1 MTVNVITTTDDLAA
15 LCRRLAGAAFIT
27 VDTEF
32 MRETTFWPQL
42 CLAQV
47 AGPDEAAAIDAQAPG
62 LDLQPLFDLL
72 SDPSVLKVFH
82 SARQYL
88 EIFHHL
94 DGRVPAPL
102 FDSQVAAMV
111 CGFGEQVS
119 YENLAAKLAGARL
132 DKSSRFTDWSHRPLT
147 DRQLEYAIG
156 DVTHLRIVY
165 ERLSESLEKSGRA
178 AWVAEEM
185 TALSDPAIY
194 EQHPENAWKRIKSRS
209 TDGRFLA
216 VLHRVAAWREA
227 QAQSR
232 DLPRNRILR
241 DEALL
246 EISART
252 PTTIDTLAR
261 TRSLGRRLAEGSMGQ
276 SLIAAVEA
284 GLATPEQDRPKVA
297 KARPANRNA
306 GPVIELLKVLLKMK
320 CEAHDVAQ
328 RLIATSA
335 DLERIASEDNADV
348 PALHGWRREIFGED
362 ALALKAGKLALSIK
376 GGRLRVDRLDI
387 TEAAD

>member
-1 MTVNVITTTDDLAA
+1 MTVHVITTTEDLAA
-15 LCRRLAGAAFIT
+15 LCGRLSDAEFIT

-32 MRETTFWPQL
+32 MRETTFWPKL
-42 CLAQV
+42 CLAQLG
-47 AGPDEAAAIDAQAPG
+47 GPNEAAAVDTMAPG
-62 LDLQPLFDLL
+62 IDLMPLFELL
-72 SDPSVLKVFH
+72 CDPSVLKVFH
-82 SARQYL
+82 AARQDL

-94 DGRVPAPL
+94 HGRVPGPL

-119 YENLAAKLAGARL
+119 YENLAAKLANARL
-132 DKSSRFTDWSHRPLT
+132 DKSSRFTDWSHRPLS

-156 DVTHLRIVY
+156 DVTHLRVIY
-165 ERLSESLEKSGRA
+165 QRLSESLEQSGRA
-178 AWVAEEM
+178 SWVAEEM
-185 TALSDPAIY
+185 TALSDPEIY
-194 EQHPENAWKRIKSRS
+194 AQHPENAWKRIKSRN

-216 VLHRVAAWREA
+216 VLSRVAAWREREA
-227 QAQSR
+227 QNR

-246 EISART
+246 EIAART
-252 PTTIDTLAR
+252 PGTIDDLAR
-261 TRSLGRRLAEGSMGQ
+261 TRGLGKRLAEGGMGRG
-276 SLIAAVEA
+276 LIAAVEA
-284 GLATPEQDRPKVA
+284 GLAIPEEDRPKVA
-297 KARPANRNA
+297 KARPSARGA

-328 RLIATSA
+328 RLVATSA
-335 DLERIASEDNADV
+335 DLERIATGDNADV
-348 PALHGWRREIFGED
+348 SALHGWRREIFGED

-387 TEAAD
+387 IEAAD